1 MDAIKTIGTAEN
13 KIFLKMPVYM
23 VSGRVENFIISWLS
37 HPATEKFLNQKQEVE
52 IMKSTPYKITVPIIR
67 EIINAIMLTVPIG
80 LE

>member
-1 MDAIKTIGTAEN
+1 
-13 KIFLKMPVYM
+13 MPVYM

-37 HPATEKFLNQKQEVE
+37 HPAAEKFLNQKQEVE

>member
-1 MDAIKTIGTAEN
+1 
-13 KIFLKMPVYM
+13 MPVYM

-67 EIINAIMLTVPIG
+67 EIINAIMLIVPIG